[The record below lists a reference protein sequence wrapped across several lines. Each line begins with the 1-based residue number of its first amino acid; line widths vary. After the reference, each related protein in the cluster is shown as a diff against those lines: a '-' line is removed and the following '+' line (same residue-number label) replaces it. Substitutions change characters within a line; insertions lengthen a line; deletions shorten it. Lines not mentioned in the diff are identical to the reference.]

1 MVLAQS
7 FGFGSAQPLVEQH
20 RNDLNSYKWVDGL
33 DWILL
38 VHLEHLELPIM
49 QHLEHLEL
57 PTMLVVLGPS
67 SHSNHGPGDPEQ
79 CEHEHFAGLPE
90 QGVHHQTA
98 GGT

>member
-1 MVLAQS
+1 
-7 FGFGSAQPLVEQH
+7 
-20 RNDLNSYKWVDGL
+20 
-33 DWILL
+33 
-38 VHLEHLELPIM
+38 
-49 QHLEHLEL
+49 
-57 PTMLVVLGPS
+57 MLVVLGPS